1 MRFIDKT
8 VIVTGSGRGI
18 GAQAVRRFAAE
29 GANVVI
35 ADIDGDAADRVAGQ
49 LDNSLALEV
58 DVTSLQAVAGMV
70 NSVLSRFGRVD
81 VLVNNAMICAD
92 YPLVSATYEQVE
104 REIAVNLTAPIFTT
118 QAVLPTMISQGG
130 GVILNVASVN
140 GLAYFGNEA
149 YSAAKAGLIN
159 FSRSIAVQFGAQGIR
174 CNAIAP
180 GTIATETW
188 GARLAQNPHAIEK
201 LATWYPLKRVGTPDD
216 VAESLMFLA
225 SDAAQW
231 ITGIVLPVD
240 GGILAGNVV
249 MLEDI
254 VSNS

>member
-8 VIVTGSGRGI
+8 VIVTGAGRGI
-18 GAQAVRRFAAE
+18 GAQAARRFAQE

-35 ADIDGDAADRVAGQ
+35 ADIDAAAADRVARQ

-58 DVTSLQAVAGMV
+58 DVTSLPAITAMVKSVQA
-70 NSVLSRFGRVD
+70 RFGRID
-81 VLVNNAMICAD
+81 VLVNNAMVCAD
-92 YPLVSATYEQVE
+92 YPLLTASEEQVG
-104 REIAVNLTAPIFTT
+104 REIAVNLVAPIFTT
-118 QAVLPTMISQGG
+118 QSVLPTMISQGG
-130 GVILNVASVN
+130 GVILNVSSVN

-174 CNAIAP
+174 CNAVAP

-188 GARLAQNPHAIEK
+188 NARLALNPEAMET
-201 LATWYPLKRVGTPDD
+201 LATWYPLKRVGTTDD

-240 GGILAGNVV
+240 GGILAGNVA

-254 VSNS
+254 VGSS